1 MIGKRAI
8 PFTVMILFLASLACT
23 LSPTSVTA
31 PPATSPT
38 PLPPSGLTPTVPP
51 AGTAA
56 VPTGQPQPLDRPEVS
71 LAGYSPVSVDVQPSA
86 PSYTFGL
93 ESLVNLDRLAWLSQD
108 QQARLETDG
117 FVVVPGVTARI
128 YELYQQ
134 ADRTDMPAFV
144 TTDALLHAYHVLYDF
159 CLRYAELTH
168 FVDDLGQ
175 LSAAMVAAAEAQYQA
190 TGGDVQEAARRNVA
204 FFSVAAMLLDPDFEP
219 PELVAGA
226 AAEELTLIRGHSGI
240 FISPLFGYRED
251 YSQYTPRGHYTR
263 NETFERY
270 FQAMMWLGR
279 LGFRVR
285 TPDDPAAA
293 RLETRQAMLMVSALH
308 EASIGGVPALRTW
321 ERVYLPTVFFV
332 EAADDLTVYDYTAAA
347 RAVYGQLPTP
357 SDLADEAQ
365 LSNLIAT
372 LETLRSP
379 RILGG
384 PLFDRELAELG
395 GLPLQFRFMGQRF
408 LPDSAIF
415 QGLVYSEVGL
425 YQVNGEPPFTL
436 VESAVGP
443 IRGFP
448 RGLDVAAV
456 LGSQRALAILEEEG
470 DTDYDGYAEQ
480 LAQLRA
486 DFAELPPEQ
495 WNATLYWNWL
505 YSLQPLLEPKG
516 DGYPPFMGSAAWAD
530 KELNTWLGS
539 WTELRHDTILYAKGS
554 YTAEATSV
562 QPEPRPVPGYV
573 EPQPAVYARL
583 AALTRQ
589 TLDGLD
595 GLGLLN
601 DELRGKLTGMEDL
614 LLALKTMA
622 EKELRGQ
629 SLDEAEYLSLREMG
643 DRLEELTAFSSE
655 MEDQVASET
664 DDRMAVVADV
674 HTDPNSSQVL
684 EEGVGDAFPIY
695 VIIQVDGARALALG
709 GVFSYYEFKQP
720 LSDRLT
726 DEAWQAMDPRPAL
739 PRWTDS
745 FIVP

>member
-1 MIGKRAI
+1 MFGRRVI
-8 PFTVMILFLASLACT
+8 PFTLTLLFLASLACT

-31 PPATSPT
+31 PPAASPT
-38 PLPPSGLTPTVPP
+38 PLPPSALTPAFPP
-51 AGTAA
+51 AGPAA
-56 VPTGQPQPLDRPEVS
+56 IPTGRPQPLDRPGGS
-71 LAGYSPVSVDVQPSA
+71 LARYSSVSVDVQPSA

-93 ESLVNLDRLAWLSQD
+93 ESLVNLDRLAWLSEE
-108 QQARLETDG
+108 QQARLEQDG
-117 FVVVPGVTARI
+117 FVVVPGVTAQI

-159 CLRYAELTH
+159 TLRHAELTH

-175 LSAAMVAAAEAQYQA
+175 LSAAMVAAAEGQYQG
-190 TGGDVQEAARRNVA
+190 TSGDVQEAARRNVA
-204 FFSVAAMLLDPDFEP
+204 FFSVAAMLLDPDFRP
-219 PELVAGA
+219 PELVAGP

-293 RLETRQAMLMVSALH
+293 RLETRQAMLMASALH
-308 EASIGGVPALRTW
+308 EVSIKGAPALRTW
-321 ERVYLPTVFFV
+321 ERIYLPTVFFV

-347 RAVYGQLPTP
+347 QAVYGQLPTP

-365 LSNLIAT
+365 LSDLIAT

-384 PLFDRELAELG
+384 PLTDDDLAELG

-408 LPDSAIF
+408 VPDSAIF

-425 YQVNGEPPFTL
+425 YQGNGEPPFTL

-456 LGSQRALAILEEEG
+456 LGSERALAILEEEG

-480 LAQLRA
+480 LARLQA
-486 DFAELPPEQ
+486 DFAALPPEQ

-530 KELNTWLGS
+530 KELNTWLSS

-562 QPEPRPVPGYV
+562 QPEPRPVRGYV

-595 GLGLLN
+595 GLGLLD
-601 DELRGKLTGMEDL
+601 DELRGKLMEMEDL

-629 SLDEAEYLSLREMG
+629 ALDEAEYLFIREIG
-643 DRLEELTAFSSE
+643 DRLEGLTTFSSD

-664 DDRMAVVADV
+664 DDRMAIVADV

-695 VIIQVDGARALALG
+695 VIIQVDGVKALALG
-709 GVFSYYEFKQP
+709 GVFSYYEFKGP
-720 LSDRLT
+720 LTDRLT
-726 DEAWQAMDPRPAL
+726 DEVWQAMDPRPAL
-739 PRWTDS
+739 PLWTNS
-745 FIVP
+745 FMVP